1 MRLDIRQIHALKN
14 KNNLTG
20 VGVPNSGEG
29 SDGEI
34 RLQKTNNGVKL
45 YAKYSGEWFAF
56 SPDESPAKS
65 TAGNIELPGG
75 FIMKYGKE
83 TVTSSS
89 TPVTFAQPFQN
100 ECKAIFL
107 TIEDAG
113 IGGEPEAIGVRTTYV
128 STTGFTVNT
137 ESTHDGFY
145 WMAIGN

>member
-56 SPDESPAKS
+56 SPDEGPSKS

-75 FIMKYGKE
+75 FIMKYGSHITDANTE
-83 TVTSSS
+83 TVTFD
-89 TPVTFAQPFQN
+89 TPFPNGCSAV
-100 ECKAIFL
+100 FL
-107 TIEDAG
+107 TAYKDSPPT
-113 IGGEPEAIGVRTTYV
+113 GGGYDHGVV
-128 STTGFTVNT
+128 SFTNTGFVASTVT
-137 ESTHDGFY
+137 GWEKLY
-145 WMAIGN
+145 YLAIGN